1 MVKSYEA
8 MNINRDQL
16 SMQLIAFARRSGVK
30 AWVSAERTRPQEGW
44 FLKDVLTTNNH

>member
-1 MVKSYEA
+1 MLNYQRVKA

-30 AWVSAERTRPQEGW
+30 AWVSERTRQEGW
-44 FLKDVLTTNNH
+44 FLKDVLVTNNH